1 MKPSPEQQANAASKL
16 VLEWMTSFMA
26 LASKRPLQ
34 EEDLYAIDPE
44 FAAHRLGE
52 LVAIRLKAV
61 RDRWTAHHSGGSSS
75 AEELARDIK
84 AELLSSFFQLFKT
97 NWIFGAIWALF
108 GVSFTIASP
117 MVLQQVLVQV
127 TDGNKNI
134 GVAMRTIMYSVVFR
148 KSLRL
153 SSAGYGIHSAWLIP
167 LQVIIMS
174 CLIIN
179 LLGIGGAIGIG
190 VLVVLT
196 ASQTFA
202 MKLIYKYDALAMKFS
217 DARVRKTTEM
227 ISCMKII
234 KLFAWEDFFI
244 ASIQKERAEEL
255 RNLFIEIVVA
265 AGYYGFIYV
274 IPTAVCII
282 SFSIY
287 AAAGNPLTADIIF
300 PALSL
305 IGLLRGPMM
314 ELPEKAQAL
323 VEANVAL
330 TRFAHFLACPEF
342 LDEPKRIE
350 SENNNAIICEN
361 ASFLWE
367 DWSKNYKED
376 VSTPFLKNITFQIP
390 KGSLCAIVG
399 PVGSGKSSLVQAFLG
414 EMKRVEGLYSVH
426 GGVGY
431 ASQQG
436 WLQNSTLQANI
447 LFGAAMDRERYEA
460 VIHACSLDKDIQNF
474 PNGELTEV
482 GERGVQLS
490 GGQVARVNLARTMYS
505 NADILLLDDPLAA
518 VDAHVGRHIFEVGI
532 RQQCAGKTV
541 ILVTHQLN
549 LLSQVDMIIFM
560 ESGQVLEI
568 GSYHELMQ
576 QNLGFSKLVNEYG
589 IQTSDQDSI
598 RKATI
603 KTRNV
608 KAKLNLEDA
617 TVVPKTVMMEE
628 ERLFGAVTL
637 YHYKTYINLAGG
649 YGIWFWIILINV
661 AINVARVLND
671 YWLVWW
677 SIDNFGFSNS
687 TYIGVY
693 AALGLIQA
701 VLTMIT
707 AFFLAFAGISGARSF
722 HTNALTSVSRAPMS
736 FFDTNPLGRIINRF
750 SRDVAE
756 CDRWLVINLRA
767 LANLGTGILCML
779 GLITY
784 AVPTVLIVVV
794 IVAPLYY
801 FVQRFY
807 RNATRELK
815 RLENL
820 ARSPFFANCAE
831 TFNGLSV
838 IRAFNVQDNFI
849 AENEKLTDTANR
861 PTILGYFVA
870 IWVSLRVEAFV
881 AVICLTVSTMGVA
894 TEISPLLLGLSIGYT
909 LNLVFTINQI
919 MHVISLAEGRMN
931 SVERLDHYSRN
942 IKSEGTV
949 DLPLPRESWPVTGS
963 ISFCNAEMR
972 YRPDLP
978 PVLSNLTLEIKGGEK
993 IGIVGRTG
1001 AGKSSI
1007 ISALYRL
1014 VELSDGTIS
1023 IDGVDLKT
1031 LGLRQ
1036 LRTSLSI
1043 IPQAPILF
1051 EGSIRSNIDPLNL
1064 HDDGTI
1070 WKVLEH
1076 ASLSEFVASLNDKL
1090 DAPVHENGEN
1100 LSVGQRQ
1107 LLCLARAMLLRPKIL
1122 LIDEATA
1129 SVDIKTDAA
1138 IQKALR
1144 SSFSGSTILC
1154 VAHRLLTII
1163 DYDRV
1168 LVLKDGQV
1176 SEFDTPDTLLKNP
1189 DSLFSD
1195 LVNET
1200 GPEMAAYLKRLAGR
1214 RFGELEI
1221 VEDTIHNRSTFT

>member
-26 LASKRPLQ
+26 LASKRPLL

-61 RDRWTAHHSGGSSS
+61 RDRWSAHHSGGSSS
-75 AEELARDIK
+75 TEELARDIK

-127 TDGNKNI
+127 ADGNKNI

-174 CLIIN
+174 GLIIN

-202 MKLIYKYDALAMKFS
+202 MKLIYKYDAQAMKFS

-314 ELPEKAQAL
+314 ELPEKVQAL

-361 ASFLWE
+361 VSFLWE

-399 PVGSGKSSLVQAFLG
+399 PVGSGKSSLGGRFIFV
-414 EMKRVEGLYSVH
+414 Y

-447 LFGAAMDRERYEA
+447 LFGAAMDRQRYEA

-490 GGQVARVNLARTMYS
+490 GGQVARVNLARTIYS

-576 QNLGFSKLVNEYG
+576 QNLGLSKLVNEFN
-589 IQTSDQDSI
+589 Q
-598 RKATI
+598 KATI

-608 KAKLNLEDA
+608 KAMLNLEDA

-801 FVQRFY
+801 F
-807 RNATRELK
+807 
-815 RLENL
+815 
-820 ARSPFFANCAE
+820 SPFFANCAE

-838 IRAFNVQDNFI
+838 IRAFNVQDHFI
-849 AENEKLTDTANR
+849 AENEKLTDAANR
-861 PTILGYFVA
+861 PTS
-870 IWVSLRVEAFV
+870 WVEAFV

-949 DLPLPRESWPVTGS
+949 DLPLPRESWPDTGS

-1051 EGSIRSNIDPLNL
+1051 QGSIRSNVDPLNL